1 LDKLSLGCLS
11 LENGQQEKTDMQLIR
26 RVAVLGAGTM
36 GSRIAAQFAN
46 AGVPSILLDL
56 PSPDAPDRN
65 GLARQGVES
74 ASRQKP
80 VAFFTPDLVRLIE
93 LGNFEDD
100 LDRIRSCQW
109 IIEAVTENLEVK
121 RAIWSKVDQHRAED
135 AILSTN
141 TSGIPLKQITEG
153 FSAGFR
159 RQFLGTHFFNPPRYL
174 HLLEVI
180 PGEATDATIVDF
192 VSKFGAKTLGK
203 GIVVCKDT
211 PNFIANRIGSFFGSA
226 VVRAMTEGD
235 YTIEEVDALTGPL
248 IGIPKSAT
256 FRLFDIVG
264 LDVWAFVANNL
275 YQSVPNDPWREWFLP
290 PEFLKKMLEK
300 GWLGEK
306 RSQGFYKRV
315 GPEKQIHAIDWKTL
329 DYHLAA
335 KPSFSDVEES
345 RRIADFGAK
354 MRALLASQD
363 RAGRFLWSV
372 LKNAF
377 AYSAEKVGEISDRI
391 VEIDRAMRWG
401 YGNKLGPFELW
412 DALGFQDIARRMES
426 EGLPLAEVVRNMLRD
441 GVPSFYR
448 NADHGGV
455 PRTEYFDFGRSAYA
469 ALEPRPNVISI
480 QEMKR
485 ARGVVDATSGASLI
499 DLGDGV
505 LSLEFHSKMNSIA
518 EDALRMFDRADQ
530 MLASRFDALVIANEG
545 ENFSVGANLVLL
557 LAAAE
562 AGDFDEI
569 EEDINHFQQCMLR
582 LKYSP
587 KPVVAAVFSR
597 ALGGGC
603 EVVLQSHRVQASA
616 ETYIGLV
623 EVGVGLI
630 PAAGGCKEMTLRL
643 EDPMKAFELIGQA
656 RVSGSANE
664 ARQLGL
670 LRPCDRISMN
680 PEFLVADAK
689 RFALELTDQY
699 RPGTLLKDIGAG
711 GEPAFANMRLAA
723 WSLRESDM
731 ISDHDFIIGEKL
743 AHVLSG
749 GRVSAGTLIS
759 EQNLLDLE
767 REAFLSLC
775 GMPKTQD
782 RIRYMLKNGK
792 PLRN

>member
-1 LDKLSLGCLS
+1 
-11 LENGQQEKTDMQLIR
+11 
-26 RVAVLGAGTM
+26 
-36 GSRIAAQFAN
+36 
-46 AGVPSILLDL
+46 
-56 PSPDAPDRN
+56 
-65 GLARQGVES
+65 
-74 ASRQKP
+74 
-80 VAFFTPDLVRLIE
+80 
-93 LGNFEDD
+93 
-100 LDRIRSCQW
+100 
-109 IIEAVTENLEVK
+109 
-121 RAIWSKVDQHRAED
+121 
-135 AILSTN
+135 
-141 TSGIPLKQITEG
+141 
-153 FSAGFR
+153 
-159 RQFLGTHFFNPPRYL
+159 
-174 HLLEVI
+174 VI
-180 PGEATDATIVDF
+180 PSQATDARIVEF
-192 VSKFGAKTLGK
+192 VSQFGAKKLGK

-235 YTIEEVDALTGPL
+235 YTIEEVDTLTGPL
-248 IGIPKSAT
+248 VGIPKSAT

-264 LDVWAFVANNL
+264 LDVWAFVSNNL
-275 YQSVPNDPWREWFLP
+275 YESVPDDPWREWLLP
-290 PEFLKKMLEK
+290 PEFLKRMLEK

-306 RSQGFYKRV
+306 RGQGFYKRV

-329 DYHLAA
+329 EYHPAG

-345 RRIADFGAK
+345 KRIADLGTK
-354 MRALLASQD
+354 MRALLSSQD

-372 LKNAF
+372 LKNVF
-377 AYSAEKVGEISDRI
+377 AYSAAKVGEISDRI

-401 YGNKLGPFELW
+401 YGHKLGPFELW
-412 DALGFQDIARRMES
+412 DALGFQEVTRRMES
-426 EGLPLAEVVRNMLRD
+426 EGLPLPEGVRRMLQD
-441 GVPSFYR
+441 SVPSFYR
-448 NADHGGV
+448 NADHVGV
-455 PRTEYFDFGRSAYA
+455 PGTEYFDFGRSTYA
-469 ALEPRPNVISI
+469 AVERPPNVISI

-485 ARGVVDATSGASLI
+485 ARGVVEANPGASLI

-505 LSLEFHSKMNSIA
+505 LGLEFHSKMNAIA

-530 MLASRFDALVIANEG
+530 LLASRFDALVIANEG

-569 EEDINHFQQCMLR
+569 EESINHFQQSMLR
-582 LKYSP
+582 LKYSL
-587 KPVVAAVFSR
+587 KPVVAAVFGR

-603 EVVLQSHRVQASA
+603 EVVLQSHRAQASA

-630 PAAGGCKEMTLRL
+630 PAAGGCKEMILRL
-643 EDPMKAFELIGQA
+643 EDSSKAFELIGQA
-656 RVSGSANE
+656 RVSGSASE

-680 PEFLVADAK
+680 PEFLAADAK
-689 RFALELTDQY
+689 RFALEWADEY
-699 RPGTLLKDIGAG
+699 RPGAPRKDIAAG
-711 GEPAFANMRLAA
+711 GEPAFAKMRLAA
-723 WSLRESDM
+723 WSLRESGM
-731 ISDHDFIIGEKL
+731 ISEHDFVIGEKL
-743 AHVLSG
+743 ANVLSG

-759 EQNLLDLE
+759 EQHLLDLE